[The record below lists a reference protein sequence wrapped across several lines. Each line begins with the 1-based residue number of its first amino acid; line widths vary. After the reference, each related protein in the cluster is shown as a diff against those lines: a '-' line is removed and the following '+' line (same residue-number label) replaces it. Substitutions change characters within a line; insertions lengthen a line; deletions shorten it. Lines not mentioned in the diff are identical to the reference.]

1 MIKNQ
6 KFEQVIGDIFK
17 INSKIRYVSII
28 DLNGKITASEMKPD
42 LQSLLKKSNKVKF
55 SKHVALRRK
64 MRQEF
69 DKKLG
74 KVNYV
79 HVERENI
86 TQLVIYSKK
95 EDIQTYQLI
104 GAPNWFIKIPYLLEG
119 MIHGLI
125 GAIVSLLLL
134 FLLYNLIHYFLSPFL
149 DIKNYDFITIVL
161 LNFLLGMF
169 LVFLTTLLGHGH

>member
-6 KFEQVIGDIFK
+6 KFEQVIGDIFN

-95 EDIQTYQLI
+95 
-104 GAPNWFIKIPYLLEG
+104 
-119 MIHGLI
+119 H
-125 GAIVSLLLL
+125 SL
-134 FLLYNLIHYFLSPFL
+134 
-149 DIKNYDFITIVL
+149 
-161 LNFLLGMF
+161 
-169 LVFLTTLLGHGH
+169 

>member
-42 LQSLLKKSNKVKF
+42 LQSLLKKSNEAKF

-86 TQLVIYSKK
+86 TQLVIYSK
-95 EDIQTYQLI
+95 
-104 GAPNWFIKIPYLLEG
+104 NHSF
-119 MIHGLI
+119 
-125 GAIVSLLLL
+125 
-134 FLLYNLIHYFLSPFL
+134 
-149 DIKNYDFITIVL
+149 FITIEPEITSSVKSRITTKIKKII
-161 LNFLLGMF
+161 
-169 LVFLTTLLGHGH
+169 LTLK